1 MSESEFQKC
10 SCQKCG
16 GHIEFPTRG
25 LGLMIDCPHCGEKTI
40 LSRLA
45 PAVYPAEP
53 APVSPRPPIAPSVPA
68 RPVPTEPLTS
78 PAPPAPARPAPA
90 TSVAPSSVSASP
102 AAAGSPLATPA
113 PPRPSR
119 IAPPTEAIPRA
130 PTSAPSPSPPAP
142 KPAAPAPPAKTP
154 AAPILAA
161 APVIPPAPVVPSASL
176 GPATPPTSV
185 AQKAGRKPVMAVA
198 LAIVAILAVGGV
210 GVGYLKWRES
220 KKAQDLTRAPAQN
233 QTTGTPRTPGTNA
246 PDRKS
251 RKTNPPAP
259 SPSPSPATPIAAP
272 SPPPAPASI
281 PNDVPPS
288 NDRIKPTRPPEK
300 AKAITDFGTGGLKL
314 EKATG
319 SSLVYALGSLT
330 NNSSHQRYGV
340 RVEIALTD
348 ANGKPTGVARDYRPV
363 LEPGEI
369 WRFRALILD
378 SRAKVA
384 TIKEVMED
392 P

>member
-45 PAVYPAEP
+45 PAVYPVEP
-53 APVSPRPPIAPSVPA
+53 APVSPKPPIAPSVPA
-68 RPVPTEPLTS
+68 RPVPPAPPTP

-90 TSVAPSSVSASP
+90 TSVAPSSVSAPP
-102 AAAGSPLATPA
+102 AAAASPLVTP
-113 PPRPSR
+113 PPQRPSR

-130 PTSAPSPSPPAP
+130 PASAPSPSPPTP

-154 AAPILAA
+154 AAP
-161 APVIPPAPVVPSASL
+161 VIPAAPVVPSASL
-176 GPATPPTSV
+176 GPATPPTFV
-185 AQKAGRKPVMAVA
+185 AQSAGRKPVMAVA
-198 LAIVAILAVGGV
+198 LAIVAILAVGG
-210 GVGYLKWRES
+210 GTVGYLKWRES
-220 KKAQDLTRAPAQN
+220 QKAQDMTRAPAQR
-233 QTTGTPRTPGTNA
+233 QTTAPPRTPGTNV
-246 PDRKS
+246 PERKP
-251 RKTNPPAP
+251 RKTIPSAP
-259 SPSPSPATPIAAP
+259 SSSPSPATPVATP
-272 SPPPAPASI
+272 SPPPAPASN
-281 PNDVPPS
+281 PNDIPPS
-288 NDRIKPTRPPEK
+288 SDRIKPTRPPEK

-319 SSLVYALGSLT
+319 SSLVYAVGTLT
-330 NNSSHQRYGV
+330 NDSSHQRYGV

-348 ANGKPTGVARDYRPV
+348 ANGTPAGVARDYRPV

-369 WRFRALILD
+369 WRFRALILN